1 MVNDEKLLE
10 FFEKMYL
17 VRSFE
22 NKIFELAKR
31 GFVRGSIHLCIG
43 EEAASVGTC
52 MALDKNDY
60 ILPTHRGHGQELIK
74 GSDPKKLMAEMI
86 GKETGICKGR
96 SGTMHIFDKENNNLG
111 AQGILGAQF
120 PIAIGVGLAI
130 KLKQLKETLVM
141 VYFGDGTSN
150 TGNFYE
156 SLNMSVHWSLP
167 VIFVCINNQYGMG
180 TRYNDTCKVE
190 IYKKAKLFDIYSLSM
205 DGNDIENIYLKTEN
219 IVKFVKEESKPALI
233 ELKTYRMTGHSAFDK
248 RPYRTQEEIDDWKTY
263 DPLLILEEKISKKNI
278 ENKLIDEIKNRV
290 NNTILEAEKYALESK
305 FPSKDIYIENEA

>member
-1 MVNDEKLLE
+1 MVNNEKLLE

-22 NKIFELAKR
+22 NKIFELAKK

-60 ILPTHRGHGQELIK
+60 ILPTHRGHGQELMK
-74 GSDPKKLMAEMI
+74 GSDPTKLMAEMI

-120 PIAIGVGLAI
+120 PIAIGAGLAI

-150 TGNFYE
+150 AGNFYE

-167 VIFVCINNQYGMG
+167 IIFVCINNQYGMG
-180 TRYNDTCKVE
+180 TRYNDTCKIE
-190 IYKKAKLFDIYSLSM
+190 IHKKAELFDIKSLSM
-205 DGNDIENIYLKTEN
+205 DGNDIENIYLKTQD
-219 IVKFVKEESKPALI
+219 IVRFVKKESKPALI
-233 ELKTYRMTGHSAFDK
+233 ELKTYRISGHSAFDK
-248 RPYRTQEEIDDWKTY
+248 RPYRTQEEIEDWKKH
-263 DPLLILEEKISKKNI
+263 DPLLALEKKISSKNI
-278 ENKLIDEIKNRV
+278 ENKLINEIKDRV
-290 NNTILEAEKYALESK
+290 NNEIRNAEKFALESNY
-305 FPSKDIYIENEA
+305 PSKDTFIENEA